1 MVHSAAALIANREMY
16 SQREL
21 EMVMMGR
28 CSFAWQ
34 WPILCRRGLR
44 LWLRWICWKWKDM
57 PFFAAMDFGPL
68 GSLSTAELVRIRR
81 TRTSNEKRAAA
92 ALGSVGGE
100 DRQIFP
106 PF

>member
-1 MVHSAAALIANREMY
+1 
-16 SQREL
+16 
-21 EMVMMGR
+21 
-28 CSFAWQ
+28 
-34 WPILCRRGLR
+34 
-44 LWLRWICWKWKDM
+44 M